1 MGFSFLIAGVV
12 ALGLALGL
20 RVAIRSRFI
29 RGRLLFSTWLL
40 VAFVALQV
48 AVMRSVGDVALFAAL
63 ARLVFV
69 LAVINLAIGTLANPW
84 QEDRP
89 SERFPAIVQ
98 DVTLIG
104 LFAIVA
110 VLLNEQL
117 LTTSAVGAVVVGFA
131 LQDTLGNLFSGLAI
145 QIEKP
150 FRVGHWIAIG
160 DREGQVQ
167 EVTWRAT
174 KLRTKAGQ
182 FLIVP
187 NGVISKEAILNY
199 SEPTIPTRVEVEVGA
214 SYLTPPND
222 VKAAILEALANS
234 PLALTSPPPNV
245 LLRNFGA
252 SAIDYLI
259 QFWIG
264 DYAID
269 TQARDQVRTNIWY
282 VFRRRNIE
290 IPWPIQVDY
299 SREELPLRSEGDVLS
314 AAARLAAIDLFAT
327 LPQDARLAL
336 SRTAQ
341 EHIFAAGEAIVRQG
355 DSGSSMFVVLSGEA
369 RVVLEPAGQEVA
381 RIGPGGFF
389 GEMSMLTGEPRTATV
404 SAVHDVR
411 VLEIPAERFREVALE
426 RPGLVEHISSVVAA
440 RRVELDEA
448 RAAATPSPAVAAAP
462 RSLLGRIQSFLRLP
476 ERRV

>member
-1 MGFSFLIAGVV
+1 MSFPFLLTGIVELV
-12 ALGLALGL
+12 ATSGLLF
-20 RVAIRSRFI
+20 AIRSRFV
-29 RGRLLFSTWLL
+29 RGRLLFSLWLL

-48 AVMRSVGDVALFAAL
+48 AVLQSVGDVNLLAGL

-69 LAVINLAIGTLANPW
+69 LATVNLAIALIANPW
-84 QEDRP
+84 REDRP

-98 DVTLIG
+98 DVTTIA
-104 LFAIVA
+104 LFTITAT
-110 VLLNEQL
+110 VLMKEQL

-145 QIEKP
+145 QIERP
-150 FRVGHWIAIG
+150 FRVGHWIAVG
-160 DREGQVQ
+160 AQEGQVQ
-167 EVTWRAT
+167 EITWRAT

-199 SEPTIPTRVEVEVGA
+199 SEPTIPTRVEVQVGA

-222 VKAAILEALANS
+222 VKAAIAEALNNS
-234 PLALTSPPPNV
+234 PLALASPPPNII
-245 LLRNFGA
+245 LQNFGA
-252 SAIDYLI
+252 SAVDYLV

-264 DYAID
+264 DYAVD
-269 TQARDQVRTNIWY
+269 APARDQVRTNIWY
-282 VFRRRNIE
+282 VFRRHNIE
-290 IPWPIQVDY
+290 IPWPIQVEY
-299 SREELPLRSEGDVLS
+299 HRHELPLRSDGDVAA

-341 EHIFAAGEAIVRQG
+341 EHIFAAGEAIVIQG
-355 DSGSSMFVVLSGEA
+355 DSGSSMFVVLQGEV

-404 SAVHDVR
+404 RAIHDVR

-426 RPGLVEHISSVVAA
+426 RAGLVEHISSVVTA
-440 RRVELDEA
+440 RRAGLDEA
-448 RAAATPSPAVAAAP
+448 RAAATASPAVATVP
-462 RSLLGRIQSFLRLP
+462 RSLFSRIQSFLRLP
-476 ERRV
+476 